1 MLDDCAGDRLEE
13 LLAVFSTIV
22 LRKVVLAEEREHGGV
37 ARKLATE
44 EYIPPEEQ
52 KLVLPLVSAHRAS
65 LTALLRKRELLRSR
79 YCDFSQLLESKSE
92 SIVREYE
99 QLNAECEGRT
109 YQADVGASEAEALV
123 GQVRESWLGEA
134 GWAKLIIGGR
144 SQLSHDTILDSTF
157 TDVFT
162 QIKSGSHRFPG
173 AHDSKGLLESLESRV
188 NDQHERLTRWGRFR
202 DELRKTS
209 WSPDRRD
216 AVAKDVERSTTK
228 RINLVFGDHQQL
240 LPCAISNAEQES
252 GKRGKFSTNDIPQ
265 LPAIREYNHLVEKMR
280 ENLVNVSRPGP
291 QGAKSSRKLRI
302 DRSLI
307 IGNQGPSHIKN
318 LMSMCDAREQDS
330 VGDVHEFRALVTSEY
345 DITTSDQDQQPST
358 GQVEMFSSADGQQ
371 DVEFDEVQ
379 PRMTT
384 TGFQGSSTFKPRIK
398 DPMFSPNTTP
408 VTKTS
413 LLDFPDKHTQ
423 EWRTSASDEEDP
435 ELLAEAIISSVVE
448 AAPTPQ
454 KPKPS
459 LLERTRISMALSSSN
474 SVNQTP
480 MGPPIQ
486 PAPDT
491 EATPK
496 PRRGLMNID
505 HRSTLVERTRESMS
519 VPDSILPLPDP
530 EATPKPFKAPMTID
544 RSSTLLERTRQ
555 SMSMLPA
562 TSHRSRKSNYNLRF
576 SRGFPVNQF
585 ETPRRQQ
592 PQGSNEKGTAST
604 PPPPEEVFGEADYA
618 TVFKSRP
625 KIALSP
631 TVSLSLDSDP
641 SLLLDGMTDL
651 GGNDSSWDSSPLMR
665 VR

>member
-22 LRKVVLAEEREHGGV
+22 LRKVVLAEEREHGGL

-44 EYIPPEEQ
+44 EYISFQEQ
-52 KLVLPLVSAHRAS
+52 KLMLPLVCAHRAS
-65 LTALLRKRELLRSR
+65 LTALLRKRKLLRSR
-79 YCDFSQLLESKSE
+79 YCAFSQILESKSE
-92 SIVREYE
+92 SIVRENE

-109 YQADVGASEAEALV
+109 YQGDVVASEAEALV
-123 GQVRESWLGEA
+123 RQVRESWLGEA
-134 GWAKLIIGGR
+134 GWAKLVIGGR
-144 SQLSHDTILDSTF
+144 SQLSHDTLLDSTF

-162 QIKSGSHRFPG
+162 QIKSGSHRFAG
-173 AHDSKGLLESLESRV
+173 DHGSKGLLENLESRV
-188 NDQHERLTRWGRFR
+188 SDQQERLTRWGRFR
-202 DELRKTS
+202 DELRKIS
-209 WSPDRRD
+209 WSPDGRD

-228 RINLVFGDHQQL
+228 RINLVFEDRQQL
-240 LPCAISNAEQES
+240 LPCAISNADQES
-252 GKRGKFSTNDIPQ
+252 GRHGRVSTNDIPQ

-280 ENLVNVSRPGP
+280 EDLLNVSRPGP
-291 QGAKSSRKLRI
+291 QGAKSSRKLRN
-302 DRSLI
+302 DMSLI
-307 IGNQGPSHIKN
+307 IGNQGPSRNKN
-318 LMSMCDAREQDS
+318 SMSMSDAREQDS
-330 VGDVHEFRALVTSEY
+330 VGDVHDLKPLVTSEY
-345 DITTSDQDQQPST
+345 DITNNNQNQQPST
-358 GQVEMFSSADGQQ
+358 GHVEMFSSVDGQQ
-371 DVEFDEVQ
+371 DVELDEVT
-379 PRMTT
+379 PRITT
-384 TGFQGSSTFKPRIK
+384 TAFQDSSTFKPRIS
-398 DPMFSPNTTP
+398 DPMFSSNTTP
-408 VTKTS
+408 TTKTS
-413 LLDFPDKHTQ
+413 LPDFPEKHTQ
-423 EWRTSASDEEDP
+423 KGRTSASEEEDP

-448 AAPTPQ
+448 AAPTPP

-459 LLERTRISMALSSSN
+459 LLERTRMSMALSSSY
-474 SVNQTP
+474 SVNQSP
-480 MGPPIQ
+480 MGPPVQ
-486 PAPDT
+486 PAPDS

-519 VPDSILPLPDP
+519 VPDSILPVPDP

-592 PQGSNEKGTAST
+592 PQGSDEKGTAST
-604 PPPPEEVFGEADYA
+604 PATPEEVFSEADYA

-631 TVSLSLDSDP
+631 TVSLSLSSDP
-641 SLLLDGMTDL
+641 SLLQDGMTDL
-651 GGNDSSWDSSPLMR
+651 AGNDSSWDSSPLMR